1 MTTTFLSEKGGEKDI
16 EVTETH
22 HGADGMFTDDK
33 YLSTSGTASTPDAHS
48 DDDAS
53 SVSSVPQK
61 LALSKARSIA
71 LVITVAG
78 ASFMNVS
85 QISIASS
92 SEVSP
97 STTPRDKREAP
108 REIDITNILPSKI
121 LSIQAVVIILPTIGR
136 DLGIPESR
144 LQWVIS
150 AYSLTFGCF
159 LLLWGRIAD
168 LYSKRLIFVAGS
180 AWLALAT
187 VANAFVPN
195 EIAFDLFRGLA
206 GLGAAANVPTAIG
219 ILGTMFPAGKA
230 KNYAFSAYAAG
241 VPLGSVFGTILSG
254 FIAQYT
260 SWKWVFGVLALL
272 AGIVAVAGFFV
283 IPPPALISSPQRRKG
298 SAGDRDSVDWIGGGL
313 ITIGLLALMLA
324 LTEGNVV
331 GWKTPWI
338 SVLIAVSVVI
348 IVAFWFWQRHLEFRT
363 DRRPLM
369 KTSIFHSRRFCAA
382 LAIMA
387 LFFSSFNNFLTFAT
401 YFYQNYQGQS
411 VLTTTL
417 YFLPTGVAG
426 VLVAWA
432 SAHLISRV
440 PTYLL
445 LLFGN
450 LSISIAC
457 LLFATPIP
465 PTTSYF
471 AYGLPAMIL
480 SVIGADTAWPSL
492 TLFVSKSLPQED
504 QALGGALVN
513 SVGQVGRSI
522 GLAISTAIQT
532 SVMASARGTSV
543 EDAGPVMEWDQPSLD
558 GLRAASWMNFA
569 LGVTSLV
576 IVCVFFRSSEIV
588 GKADDEPS
596 KLAGARDEEA
606 AANGDD
612 ASAERR

>member
-33 YLSTSGTASTPDAHS
+33 HLSTSGTASTPDAHS

-61 LALSKARSIA
+61 LTLSKARSIA

-78 ASFMNVS
+78 ASFMN
-85 QISIASS
+85 
-92 SEVSP
+92 
-97 STTPRDKREAP
+97 
-108 REIDITNILPSKI
+108 I

-168 LYSKRLIFVAGS
+168 LYSKRFIFVAGS
-180 AWLALAT
+180 AWLAVAT

-219 ILGTMFPAGKA
+219 ILGTTFPAGKA

-283 IPPPALISSPQRRKG
+283 IPPPAVISSPQRRKG
-298 SAGDRDSVDWIGGGL
+298 STGAKDSVDWIGGGL

-338 SVLIAVSVVI
+338 SILIAVSAVI

-588 GKADDEPS
+588 GLADEPS
-596 KLAGARDEEA
+596 KPAGARDEEA

-612 ASAERR
+612 ATTERR